1 MSGTKFLRGRKS
13 VFQGKS
19 ILAKRACPLGQR
31 IDDGVFPRCPNSLD
45 IGINYTLNENEKFE
59 KARRADIW
67 GRETVPGCIL
77 HAVCYESSPR

>member
-1 MSGTKFLRGRKS
+1 MSEAKFLRGRKS

-31 IDDGVFPRCPNSLD
+31 FHDRASPRCPNSLD
-45 IGINYTLNENEKFE
+45 IGTNYTLNENENFE
-59 KARRADIW
+59 KARRAGIW

-77 HAVCYESSPR
+77 YAACYESSPR